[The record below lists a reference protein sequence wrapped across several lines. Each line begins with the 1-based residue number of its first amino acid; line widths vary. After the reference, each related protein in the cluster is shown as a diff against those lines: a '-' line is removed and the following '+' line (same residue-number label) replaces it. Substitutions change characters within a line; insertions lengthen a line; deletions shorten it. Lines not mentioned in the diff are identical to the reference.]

1 MTFLLS
7 LLLQMQVGGAAAPAA
22 SPAAADSAAT
32 AANTAATAA
41 STDLSLLDL
50 ILAGGWIMIPLFL
63 LLFVSVYIILER
75 YLTIRKAGAVP
86 ESFMPGI
93 RGLMVKG
100 DLQGAKML
108 CAQNAT
114 PLARMVEKG
123 IRRVGLPLKEIETS
137 VENVGKIEIARL
149 EKNINVLGIVAGVAP
164 MLGFVGTIVGV
175 IKIFYA
181 ISSTGDFGI
190 AQISGGLYTKM
201 VTSAAGLIVGIV
213 AHVGYHWLSIM
224 VERMVF
230 RMENSAI
237 EFMDILQDN

>member
-1 MTFLLS
+1 MSVFLL
-7 LLLQMQVGGAAAPAA
+7 QAGP
-22 SPAAADSAAT
+22 AAT
-32 AANTAATAA
+32 AVPDSVNAAVNAVA
-41 STDLSLLDL
+41 QADGGLSLIDL
-50 ILAGGWIMIPLFL
+50 ILKGGWIMLPLFL
-63 LLFVSVYIILER
+63 LSFVSIYIIIER
-75 YLTIRKAGAVP
+75 YITIRRAAGNP
-86 ESFMPGI
+86 EAFMNGI

-108 CAQNAT
+108 CAQNPS

-123 IRRVGLPLKEIETS
+123 IRRIRLPLKDIESS

-149 EKNINVLGIVAGVAP
+149 EKNISILGIIAGIAP
-164 MLGFVGTIVGV
+164 MLGFVGTIIGV

-181 ISSTGDFGI
+181 ISTTGDFGI

-201 VTSAAGLIVGIV
+201 VTSAAGLIVGII

-224 VERMVF
+224 VERLIF

-237 EFMDILQDN
+237 ELMDILQDN